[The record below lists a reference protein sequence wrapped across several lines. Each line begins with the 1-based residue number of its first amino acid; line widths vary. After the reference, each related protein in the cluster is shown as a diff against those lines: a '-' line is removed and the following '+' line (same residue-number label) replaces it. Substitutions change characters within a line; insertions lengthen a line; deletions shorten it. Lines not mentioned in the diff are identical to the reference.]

1 MIMCMNSQ
9 TYFLLFFKKFKA
21 LESLRSYILFSTS
34 IYNIILF
41 HHMESSCEQKVV
53 TITHG

>member
-1 MIMCMNSQ
+1 MNSQ